1 MSTIP
6 TQEFQKAGICG
17 IEIAEAKGDVIKCSS
32 GEAFRNLL
40 SKEPYDR
47 SAIIGAN
54 IADVDPLNLIAAIK
68 KDCSSRKVLA
78 LNSDWGLSFSDNA
91 AKAGIDKSVDS
102 SYLAHTFGIVLPG
115 EDVCESKL
123 TIQPNAQNGL
133 YSSNF
138 LSTSEHLGACVCV
151 VSGRGGVGKSTVCIL
166 LALSAITHDVSC
178 AIIDA
183 DLQFG
188 DLGFL
193 CERDK
198 LFQTMGFGVGQ
209 HNLDLSALG
218 SDVVPVMYSIEKP
231 EYCEELSYGMK
242 QLLFECRKN
251 YDLVVINTSTTWSDM
266 HADFITWC
274 DGILLVMDQKST
286 SVRGGR
292 SAKDLCM
299 RLGAPTSKMFYVIN
313 GYSRANK
320 ISINDCAA
328 LLCVEPDAILELLD
342 GGEQIEEAMSLGIPS
357 SLIGSGNPLVE
368 SSNKA
373 FEKLSSRLG
382 IEIGKDASCATQQ
395 GKRWLFGRKAGAHV
409 FAG

>member
-1 MSTIP
+1 MSTTPI
-6 TQEFQKAGICG
+6 QEFQKAGICG
-17 IEIAEAKGDVIKCSS
+17 IDIVEAKGDVIRCSS

-40 SKEPYDR
+40 SKEPCER

-54 IADVDPLNLIAAIK
+54 ITDVDPLNLIAAIK

-91 AKAGIDKSVDS
+91 TKAGIDKSVDS

-115 EDVCESKL
+115 EDASESKL
-123 TIQPNAQNGL
+123 TIKPNAHNDSQFL
-133 YSSNF
+133 EF

-166 LALSAITHDVSC
+166 LALSALTHNVSC

-193 CERDK
+193 CEQDK

-218 SDVVPVMYSIEKP
+218 TDVIPVMYSIEKP

-251 YDLVVINTSTTWSDM
+251 YDLVVINTSATWSDM
-266 HADFITWC
+266 HADFISWC

-299 RLGAPTSKMFYVIN
+299 RLGAPTSKMFYIIN
-313 GYSRANK
+313 GYSRSNK
-320 ISINDCAA
+320 ISTNDCAA
-328 LLCVEPDAILELLD
+328 LLSIEPDLILELLD

-357 SLIGSGNPLVE
+357 SLIDSGNQLID

-373 FEKLSSRLG
+373 FEKLASRLG
-382 IEIGKDASCATQQ
+382 IEVNDNLSHEAQQ
-395 GKRWLFGRKAGAHV
+395 SKRWLFGRKV
-409 FAG
+409 